1 MKNFSRYFLAVSLL
15 CTNAVFA
22 AEQLQRLTL
31 AQAVQLALHNQ
42 GALKVSQAAL
52 EEAEAQYQQAMGAFR
67 PHVNLEAGF
76 QRNDQDRT
84 FTFAGVVQTPAMAL
98 PLGPG
103 GALVPIP
110 GQPLPINIDVKLF
123 NRDITKA
130 TLGMEYPLYTGGKQQ
145 AIEHMAS
152 KGVEIAQVEQRKS
165 ELEVVHDINKY
176 YYGAQYAQQMAQLS
190 SDTVE
195 RFQVLQ
201 DLTERLYQNASLK
214 VKKTDYLRIRTT
226 TALARTMLQE
236 ARYAET
242 LSKAALVNAMGLAST
257 TELTLAEPAPVGQPD
272 AAADELVA
280 LAMSANPDRQR
291 LDMALQI
298 ADDKIDAAKSGYLPM
313 VGFEASTYQYW
324 NSYNGGLFNDANR
337 KGWTIGVGAKWNLFE
352 GGMTRAAVSAAHAN
366 KMKMEQQK
374 LLLDRGLALQV
385 QECLL
390 RIQRSRAQS
399 EAGEQAQHDAEE
411 NRQLLVRA
419 FQQEMVESKDVIEAQ
434 MIEGF
439 ASASLYRSQHELRT
453 ALSDLNQLLGR
464 LDAQGQ
470 P

>member
-1 MKNFSRYFLAVSLL
+1 MKHLTAGLLAALFVHS
-15 CTNAVFA
+15 TVVFA
-22 AEQLQRLTL
+22 TEGVEQLTLTK
-31 AQAVQLALHNQ
+31 AVQIALQNQ

-76 QRNDQDRT
+76 QHNNQDRT
-84 FTFAGVVQTPAMAL
+84 FTFNGVVQTPATTI
-98 PLGPG
+98 PGLGT
-103 GALVPIP
+103 IP
-110 GQPLPINIDVKLF
+110 GQPLPMTMEVKLF

-130 TLGMEYPLYTGGKQQ
+130 SLGMEYPLYTGGKQQ

-152 KGVEIAQVEQRKS
+152 KGVEIAQTEQRKS
-165 ELEVVHDINKY
+165 ELEVVHDIHKY

-201 DLTERLYQNASLK
+201 DLTERLYEGASLK

-226 TALARTMLQE
+226 TSLARTMLQE

-242 LSKAALVNAMGLAST
+242 LSKAALVNAMGLPST
-257 TELTLAEPAPVGQPD
+257 TVLTLAELEPVGQPN
-272 AAADELVA
+272 AGADELIA
-280 LAMSANPDRQR
+280 MAMSANPDRQR
-291 LDMALQI
+291 LASALQI
-298 ADDKIDAAKSGYLPM
+298 ADDKIDVAKSGYLPM
-313 VGFEASTYQYW
+313 VGLEASTYQYW

-337 KGWTIGVGAKWNLFE
+337 KGWMIGIGAKWNLFE
-352 GGMTRAAVSAAHAN
+352 GGMTRASVSAAHAS
-366 KMKMEQQK
+366 KMKLEQQQQ
-374 LLLDRGLALQV
+374 LLDRGLALQV

-390 RIQRSRAQS
+390 RIQRSRDQID
-399 EAGEQAQHDAEE
+399 AGEQAQHDAVES
-411 NRQLLVRA
+411 RQLLVRA
-419 FQQEMVESKDVIEAQ
+419 FQQDMVESKDVIEAQ

-439 ASASLYRSQHELRT
+439 ASASLYRAQHELRT
-453 ALSDLNQLLGR
+453 ALSDLDQLLGR
-464 LDAQGQ
+464 LDAQGR